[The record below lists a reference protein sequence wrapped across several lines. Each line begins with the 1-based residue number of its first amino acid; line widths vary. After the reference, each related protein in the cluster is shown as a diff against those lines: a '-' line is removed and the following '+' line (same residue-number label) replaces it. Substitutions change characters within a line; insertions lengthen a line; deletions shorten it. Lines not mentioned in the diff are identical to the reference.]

1 MSSRVKY
8 LFKNVG
14 ILTIS
19 SFATKILGFLLVPLY
34 TSVLTTSDYGI
45 YDLITSTIALL
56 FPIFSMN
63 IVDGV
68 MRFCMDKN
76 YEQGNVAKVGIKYI
90 VLNVI
95 FVSFFIT
102 IIKLF
107 NIIPAISE
115 YIPLIYIMYF
125 LSSFNTYFIQLA
137 KGMEKVKD
145 LGIMGFISSVVTI
158 GLNILFLVTLKLGIK
173 GFFLTNIIGQ
183 LVACSYYFIRLRFW
197 KLIKTEDISFVNK
210 DLEKNMLKYS
220 LPLITTTIGWW
231 VNGASDKY
239 VVTLF
244 CGVAANGILSVA
256 YKIPNIINT
265 LESIFISAW
274 QISAIKEYD
283 TENVSNFYVRLFL
296 IFNTLLSFACT
307 CLIILSKPF
316 ARILFRNEFYEA
328 WQYCPF
334 LLISTVLNAASG
346 FIGPI
351 LSAKKDSKTLALSA
365 LIGAG
370 ANIIMNFIFVYF
382 IGVQGAA
389 IATAISSFIIFY
401 VRKIKVRDELPVKR
415 FWTVLVTW
423 IILAGQSLIEIYT
436 KFWYMEIICIIM
448 IIILNLPVLKDCI
461 VYIRMKKSGN

>member
-34 TSVLTTSDYGI
+34 TSVLSTSDYGI
-45 YDLITSTIALL
+45 YDLIGSTTALL

-76 YEQGNVAKVGIKYI
+76 YEQRAVAKVGIKYI
-90 VLNVI
+90 VINI
-95 FVSFFIT
+95 IIVSFFIA
-102 IIKLF
+102 IIQLF
-107 NIIPAISE
+107 NFIPTINE
-115 YIPLIYIMYF
+115 YIPFIYIMYF
-125 LSSFNTYFIQLA
+125 LSSLNTYFIQLA

-158 GLNILFLVTLKLGIK
+158 GLNILFLETMKLGIK
-173 GFFLTNIIGQ
+173 GFFLTTIIGQ
-183 LVACSYYFIRLRFW
+183 SVACSYYFIRLRYW
-197 KLIKTEDISFVNK
+197 SLIKSVNIKYVNK
-210 DLEKNMLKYS
+210 TLEKNMLKYS
-220 LPLITTTIGWW
+220 LPLITTTLGWW

-256 YKIPNIINT
+256 YKIPNVIST

-307 CLIILSKPF
+307 VLIILLKPL
-316 ARILFRNEFYEA
+316 AQILFRNDFYEA

-370 ANIIMNFIFVYF
+370 ANVIMNFILVYF
-382 IGVQGAA
+382 MGVQGAA
-389 IATAISSFIIFY
+389 IATAIASFVIFY
-401 VRKIKVRDELPVKR
+401 VRKLAVPKELPIR
-415 FWTVLVTW
+415 CFWTVLVTW
-423 IILAGQSLIEIYT
+423 GLLVVQSLIEIYT
-436 KFWYMEIICIIM
+436 GYLHLEIICIAL
-448 IIILNLPVLKDCI
+448 ILFLNASVLKDAFG
-461 VYIRMKKSGN
+461 YIKMKKKDN